1 MPVSVKLFVVEVVEL
16 TSHEVE
22 LVDVTFVVVLLPAVE
37 IVEFE
42 PASDCSPVVEVV
54 VFVEFPPYC
63 VELVL
68 VLLPV
73 VSAVVLEDESIL

>member
-16 TSHEVE
+16 TSYEVE

-37 IVEFE
+37 IVELE

-68 VLLPV
+68 VLLAV
-73 VSAVVLEDESIL
+73 VSAVLLEDESIL